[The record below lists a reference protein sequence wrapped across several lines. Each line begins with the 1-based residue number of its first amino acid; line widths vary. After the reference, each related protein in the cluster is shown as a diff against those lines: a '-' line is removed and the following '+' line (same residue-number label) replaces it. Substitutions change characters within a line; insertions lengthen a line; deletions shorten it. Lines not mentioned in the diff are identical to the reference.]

1 MQRMLQLCTMKN
13 HINIKHVKNLNND
26 ALRAV
31 EFYIQELNILQERL
45 QEVAAD
51 NTAREVQEKVE
62 HFQNQFSIHHEY
74 LNKLKEDIQAN
85 DQEIEAELLITGNI
99 ISEKIAAAHNR
110 IHENYINEEKI
121 FNDLRHEFYRFA
133 AEWM

>member
-1 MQRMLQLCTMKN
+1 MKN
-13 HINIKHVKNLNND
+13 HINIKYVKNLNND

-45 QEVAAD
+45 QEVATD

-85 DQEIEAELLITGNI
+85 DQEIEAELLITGNV
-99 ISEKIAAAHNR
+99 ISENVAAGHGR
-110 IHENYINEEKI
+110 LHENYITEEKI